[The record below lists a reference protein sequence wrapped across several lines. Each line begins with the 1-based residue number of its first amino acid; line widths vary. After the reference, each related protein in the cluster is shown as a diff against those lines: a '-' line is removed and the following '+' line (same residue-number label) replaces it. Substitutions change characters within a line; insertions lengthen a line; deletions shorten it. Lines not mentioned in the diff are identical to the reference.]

1 MITILFNNEITYSK
15 QPNAIY
21 NDAMLMKIELD
32 LHINLQC
39 LIYSYHSITTWNNYN
54 VLDLMVYAS
63 FVFKHEITVLNY
75 IIIMNDL

>member
-39 LIYSYHSITTWNNYN
+39 LIY
-54 VLDLMVYAS
+54 
-63 FVFKHEITVLNY
+63 
-75 IIIMNDL
+75 